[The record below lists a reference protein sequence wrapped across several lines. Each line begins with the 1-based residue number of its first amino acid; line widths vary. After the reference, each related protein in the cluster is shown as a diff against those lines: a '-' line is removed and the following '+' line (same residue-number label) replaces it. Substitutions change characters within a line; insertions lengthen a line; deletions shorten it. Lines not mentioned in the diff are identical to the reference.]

1 VDIDRVQASEDL
13 HATLRPVIATLD
25 HHECTASTYPLRI
38 GMGIVIRNAEV
49 CERINKVCSL
59 VRRIP
64 LNGGVGSAALGVI
77 KSEMYI
83 TACKT
88 LVDQLLHDVLSIYE
102 CVI

>member
-1 VDIDRVQASEDL
+1 VDIDRVQPSEDL
-13 HATLRPVIATLD
+13 HATLSPVIATLD
-25 HHECTASTYPLRI
+25 HHECAASTDPLRI
-38 GMGIVIRNAEV
+38 GMGVVIRDAEI
-49 CERINKVCSL
+49 CKRIDKVCSF
-59 VRRIP
+59 VRRLP

-88 LVDQLLHDVLSIYE
+88 VVDQLLHDVLGICE